1 MDKVIA
7 DCGSRIADSS
17 IANGEPPNGGIGGSQ
32 KRRSSIRDPQSAI
45 GYVIAAAG
53 LIWVLRDF
61 HPGQLR
67 EMIANLDWRWA
78 APAVVCDM
86 MSYVCQG
93 ARWRLLLRPVGDLT
107 TLRATQAIYAGLFTS
122 EILPMRLGELVRA
135 YLASRWTAAKFVAV
149 IPSMVVER
157 LFDGMWLAAGIGMTA
172 VFAPLPK
179 NLIRAADALGVGVI
193 LAAGALCYFV
203 LRPPNAKRFGAG
215 PLRFVSSLLETLSG
229 GLQGMAR
236 TREFYLSLAVS
247 LLPPAFQATAFW
259 LVMLGCGLQLS
270 FWIGVAVSLIVRLG
284 TAIPGAP
291 ANLGSYQFFTVIGL
305 TLFGV
310 DKGAATGFSLVVFAL
325 LTPPLLVS
333 GFAAMRASGTSL
345 LKIRREAQSLAGRS
359 ARSSRSEMKS
369 QSCG

>member
-1 MDKVIA
+1 MDEVIA
-7 DCGSRIADSS
+7 DCGSRIVDSS
-17 IANGEPPNGGIGGSQ
+17 IANGEPPNGGIGGAR
-32 KRRSSIRDPQSAI
+32 KRQSTIRDPQSAI
-45 GYVIAAAG
+45 GYLLAAAG

-61 HPGQLR
+61 QPGQLR
-67 EMIANLDWRWA
+67 ELIANLDWRWF
-78 APAVVCDM
+78 APAVVCDV

-93 ARWRLLLRPVGDLT
+93 ARWRLLLKPLGDLT

-135 YLASRWTAAKFVAV
+135 YLASRWMAAKFVAV

-157 LFDGMWLAAGIGMTA
+157 LFDGVWLAAGIGLTA

-203 LRPPNAKRFGAG
+203 LRPPNAKRFSAG
-215 PLRFVSSLLETLSG
+215 PLRFVSSLIETLSG

-236 TREFYLSLAVS
+236 TREFYLSLAGS
-247 LLPPAFQATAFW
+247 LLLLAFQAIAFW
-259 LVMLGCGLQLS
+259 LVMHGCGLQLS
-270 FWIGVAVSLIVRLG
+270 FWIGVAVFLIVRLG

-291 ANLGSYQFFTVIGL
+291 ANLGSYQFFTVVGL

-325 LTPPLLVS
+325 LTLPLLVL
-333 GFAAMRASGTSL
+333 GFAAMSASGTSL
-345 LKIRREAQSLAGRS
+345 LKIRREVQSLAGRS

-369 QSCG
+369 QSCS